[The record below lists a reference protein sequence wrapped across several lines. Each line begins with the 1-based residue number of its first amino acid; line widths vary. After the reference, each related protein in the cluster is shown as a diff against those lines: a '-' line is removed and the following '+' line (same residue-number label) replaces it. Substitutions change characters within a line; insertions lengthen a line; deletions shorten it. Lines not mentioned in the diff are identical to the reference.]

1 MAVPPPPAAPA
12 PPPPPNPAIAALQSG
27 SVDQASRALHPPRYP
42 AEALKEG
49 KTGVTLLV
57 VDIDARGAVTATKVE
72 RSSGDARLDVAAQ
85 EAAAKWRFN
94 PAKKRGQP
102 IASKVRVPVEFAL
115 DAPAQQAG

>member
-1 MAVPPPPAAPA
+1 MVVCHANTGQFY
-12 PPPPPNPAIAALQSG
+12 NPIARSAGCQ
-27 SVDQASRALHPPRYP
+27 
-42 AEALKEG
+42 
-49 KTGVTLLV
+49 T
-57 VDIDARGAVTATKVE
+57 I
-72 RSSGDARLDVAAQ
+72 SSGDARLDVAAQ